1 VEAERMISVNLR
13 STNQAVAGI
22 LVVDSKRRIV
32 SLNRKFIEMWHLPK
46 HIVVSQDDNQALA
59 FVSEQLET
67 PKRFFA
73 EVSKL
78 YKQLHLEIH
87 DAIDFKDGRRFER
100 YSQPLWVEGENIG
113 RMWSFRDITKSKKLK
128 NIILPQKEFSLL
140 LAEKCSFNFVQR

>member
-1 VEAERMISVNLR
+1 MNVDLKSK
-13 STNQAVAGI
+13 NQADTGI

-59 FVSEQLET
+59 FVSNQLKE

-73 EVSKL
+73 EVSDL
-78 YKQLHLEIH
+78 YKQLHLEIY

-100 YSQPLWVEGENIG
+100 YSQPLWIEGENIG
-113 RMWSFRDITKSKKLK
+113 RTWIFRELIDSKKLNYFIFPLRGGLRSK
-128 NIILPQKEFSLL
+128 KALVTIACQ
-140 LAEKCSFNFVQR
+140 

>member
-1 VEAERMISVNLR
+1 MSVDLK
-13 STNQAVAGI
+13 STNQATTGI

-59 FVSEQLET
+59 FVSEQLEA
-67 PKRFFA
+67 PKHFYK
-73 EVSKL
+73 EVSDL

-100 YSQPLWVEGENIG
+100 YSQPLWIEGENVG
-113 RMWSFRDITKSKKLK
+113 RTWIFRELINSKKPNYFIFPLK
-128 NIILPQKEFSLL
+128 VFSLPL
-140 LAEKCSFNFVQR
+140 SEKCR